1 MATYKT
7 PGVYIEELPANG
19 PIAGVG
25 TSTPAFL
32 GVALKGPSFQ
42 PVKVTNWTQFRDT
55 FGDYMIGPPRFYMA
69 YAVKGF
75 FDNGGTVAYIVRVG
89 TAVRAFLDLADRKAG
104 PPPAGTAL
112 RVTAKT
118 EGPAGNAITVAVADD
133 QIVPIAAG
141 TVVHKDRA
149 PINAASV
156 NVITL
161 ANPADASRFRPSDT
175 VTIEGSAE
183 RAVIDRVRGAD
194 LVLLTNLAG
203 VFAGGNF
210 VRIADLAVNQT
221 RFRVDNINGLE
232 PGSVIRLAQAAVNE
246 TAVIN
251 AVAGNF
257 ITLAGAGLANAYSLA
272 QASAAVTIE
281 SFEFAL
287 SINSPPAAPENFP
300 KLSMDP
306 RHSRYWG
313 AAVASSYVDVSLPP
327 VPSVEVPPANRP
339 AVLAATPLAGGTA
352 DNPAVVGLPHYSSGL
367 DSLVPIE
374 DVQLICVPDRADQAV
389 QQAVITHCETLA
401 DRFAILHA
409 ARGLKPD
416 ASMGSPLALQRA
428 WCESA
433 RGYASLYYPWITIN
447 DPSSLT
453 GNDTLLVPPTGHMAG
468 IYARSDS
475 QRGVHKAPANELI
488 SAAVGLETIVDNVTQ
503 GELNVAGIDVLRI
516 FPGQVRPIVWGART
530 TSPVAQTAWMHN
542 SVRRLFIFVE
552 TSLRFGLR
560 QWVFEPNNLT
570 LWKKLDRTITEFLTR
585 VWQSGALFGAKAN
598 EAFYVK
604 IDEELNPPPVRAL
617 GQVIVEIGMAPVHP
631 AEFVIVRIGI
641 WEGGASISET

>member
-32 GVALKGPSFQ
+32 GVALKGPTFQ
-42 PVKVTNWTQFRDT
+42 PVKVTNWTQFRDS
-55 FGDYMIGPPRFYMA
+55 FGDYMVGPPRFYMA

-89 TAVRAFLDLADRKAG
+89 TAVRAFRDLDDRG
-104 PPPAGTAL
+104 PAPPGKAL
-112 RVTAKT
+112 RVTAKQ
-118 EGPAGNAITVAVADD
+118 EGPAGNAITVAVADA
-133 QIVPIAAG
+133 QIVPLANNA
-141 TVVHKDRA
+141 VVHKDRA
-149 PINAASV
+149 QINNAAA

-161 ANPADASRFRPSDT
+161 ANPADASKFRGGDT
-175 VTIEGSAE
+175 VTIETTAE
-183 RAVIDRVRGAD
+183 RAVIDRVRNAD
-194 LVLLTNLAG
+194 LVLLTNLLAPHGAG
-203 VFAGGNF
+203 MF
-210 VRIADLAVNQT
+210 VRIADLVVNQT
-221 RFRVDNINGLE
+221 QFRVDNINGLE
-232 PGSVIRLAQAAVNE
+232 PGSVIRLQQGATNDPAL
-246 TAVIN
+246 VIS
-251 AVAGNF
+251 AVAGDF
-257 ITLAGAGLANAYSLA
+257 ITLAGVGLANPYALD

-287 SINSPPAAPENFP
+287 TITSPPNAPENFP
-300 KLSMDP
+300 NLSMDP

-313 AAVASSYVDVSLPP
+313 AVVSSSYVDVGLPP
-327 VPSVEVPPANRP
+327 VPSVQPPPANRP
-339 AVLAATPLAGGTA
+339 AVLAASNLAGGTA
-352 DNPAVVGLPHYSSGL
+352 DNPAIVGLPHYNSGL
-367 DSLVPIE
+367 NSLVPIE
-374 DVQLICVPDRADQAV
+374 DVQLVCVPDRADQAV
-389 QQAVITHCETLA
+389 QQAVITHCETLG
-401 DRFAILHA
+401 DRFAILHTGK
-409 ARGLKPD
+409 GLKPD

-433 RGYASLYYPWITIN
+433 RGYASLYYPWIMIS

-453 GNDTLLVPPTGHMAG
+453 GNDTLLVPPSGHMAG
-468 IYARSDS
+468 IYARSDE

-488 SAAVGLETIVDNVTQ
+488 AAAIGLETIVDSVTQ
-503 GELNVAGIDVLRI
+503 GELNVAGIDVLRV

-530 TSPVAQTAWMHN
+530 TSPVAQTAWIHN

-560 QWVFEPNNLT
+560 PWVFEPNNLT

-585 VWQSGALFGAKAN
+585 VWQSGALFGAKAS

-604 IDEELNPPPVRAL
+604 IDEELNPPSVRAL
-617 GQVIVEIGMAPVHP
+617 GQVIIEIGMAPVHP

-641 WEGGASISET
+641 WEGGASITEA